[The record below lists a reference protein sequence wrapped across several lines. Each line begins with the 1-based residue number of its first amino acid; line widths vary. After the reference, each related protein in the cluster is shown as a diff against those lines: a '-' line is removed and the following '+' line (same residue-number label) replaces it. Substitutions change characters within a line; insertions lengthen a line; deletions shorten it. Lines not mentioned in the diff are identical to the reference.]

1 MTCIY
6 RKRAA
11 GLYHA
16 TTSWIADE
24 SCVDLRCAVRRY
36 CVLVSLIHNIEI
48 IFNTVVYMLYD
59 GRLFDYN
66 HYEQLVEAANV
77 NLR

>member
-24 SCVDLRCAVRRY
+24 SFVDL
-36 CVLVSLIHNIEI
+36 LVSLIHNSEI
-48 IFNTVVYMLYD
+48 IFNTAVYMPYD

-66 HYEQLVEAANV
+66 HYEQLIETTNV